1 MKRDQ
6 WIKDLLSGSWLDKE
20 YAEGTIAGV
29 IFDAWL
35 RKLGPE
41 KAGDHLSKDGPG
53 EPQENE
59 IWDAAR
65 LAGVLKW
72 EAYPPGEVNNMVG
85 MAEEAG
91 AYACIEQ
98 SELDNC
104 GDDD

>member
-6 WIKDLLSGSWLDKE
+6 WIRDLLSGSWLEEE
-20 YAEGTIAGV
+20 YPEGTVAGV

-35 RKLGPE
+35 CKLGPE
-41 KAGDHLSKDGPG
+41 KARDHLSKDGPG
-53 EPQENE
+53 EPQETE